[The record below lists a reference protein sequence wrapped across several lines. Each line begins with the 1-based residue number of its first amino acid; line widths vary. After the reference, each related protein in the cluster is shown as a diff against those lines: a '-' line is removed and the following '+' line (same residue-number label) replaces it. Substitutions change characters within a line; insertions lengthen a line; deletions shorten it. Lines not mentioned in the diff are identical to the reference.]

1 MSSGGARARSGPPP
15 DPMALRRQ
23 RPGDAEWTTLPAEG
37 RAGDPPMWPLAG
49 ESEREVKLWQALWAM
64 PQAVIWEAMRQDLE
78 VALYVRDLALFEQPG
93 APVNLGTLVRQ
104 QADALGLTIPGLRT
118 NRWKIGL
125 AEPKPDATAPPTPKR
140 RRASSAQPSA
150 RERFRIVRDDEAG

>member
-64 PQAVIWEAMRQDLE
+64 PQAVTWDAMRQDLE

-104 QADALGLTIPGLRT
+104 QADALGLTIPGLRS
-118 NRWKIGL
+118 NRWKIAQAA
-125 AEPKPDATAPPTPKR
+125 AEQPKR
-140 RRASSAQPSA
+140 KPRVSASSRPSA
-150 RERFRIVRDDEAG
+150 RDRFRVIDGDRAG